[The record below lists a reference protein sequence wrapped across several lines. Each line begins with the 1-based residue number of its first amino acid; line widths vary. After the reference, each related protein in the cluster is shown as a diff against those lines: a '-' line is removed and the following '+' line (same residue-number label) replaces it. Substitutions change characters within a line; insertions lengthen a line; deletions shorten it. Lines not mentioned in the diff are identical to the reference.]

1 MNGST
6 PPRLMVISD
15 AEQGALGPWFDEL
28 SRLLFGARPGSVLVL
43 LRDRQLPIRERLELG
58 ERLRRLTQ
66 EHGQG
71 LLVSDRLDLAALL
84 DADGVH
90 LSEASVRV
98 EDARA
103 FAAQMGKT
111 WLISA
116 ACHTPEQLSRARADA
131 LLLSPI
137 LAPRKGRPA
146 LGVDGLTRALEA
158 RHRRAAGL
166 GPCWLYALGGVTR
179 DHAAELL
186 AAGADGVALIGDL
199 FVPGAAPAL
208 LASLGIERT

>member
-1 MNGST
+1 MMAGA
-6 PPRLMVISD
+6 PPRLIVISD
-15 AEQGALGPWFDEL
+15 TEQGALEPWFDEL
-28 SRLLFGARPGSVLVL
+28 TRLLFGALPGSVLVL
-43 LRDRQLPIRERLELG
+43 LRDRQLPIRERLALG
-58 ERLRRLTQ
+58 ERLRRVTQ
-66 EHGQG
+66 AHGQG
-71 LLVSDRLDLAALL
+71 LLVSDRLDLAVLL

-103 FAAQMGKT
+103 FAAKMGKN

-116 ACHTPEQLSRARADA
+116 ACHTPEQLSRANADA

-158 RHRRAAGL
+158 RRQRAAGL

-179 DHAAELL
+179 HQAAELL

-199 FVPGAAPAL
+199 FVPGAALAL
-208 LASLGIERT
+208 LARLGIELE